1 MATRFEEKPFL
12 EETKA
17 ECAGDDEESGVG
29 AQPHH
34 PQRRRRRRPIRP
46 RRGGAGA
53 GLRLRLLLVV
63 LILRHPTPRPKLT
76 PLHPAMA
83 AELQVTSVPR
93 PLLFSHYARR
103 RISSCLAG
111 QPVSVCSFSHPQFPF
126 SDPLHHLVSPV
137 ILPQQLQFSWQ
148 VGADSPSTVPC
159 TTVDTSRTN
168 KHCVP
173 SLDRILY

>member
-1 MATRFEEKPFL
+1 MRWHSRTEVIRFSYPFWR
-12 EETKA
+12 EA
-17 ECAGDDEESGVG
+17 DFGGDDDESGVG

-34 PQRRRRRRPIRP
+34 PERRRRRRPIRP

-53 GLRLRLLLVV
+53 GLRLLLVV

-111 QPVSVCSFSHPQFPF
+111 HGQPVSVCSFSHPQFQF
-126 SDPLHHLVSPV
+126 SDPLHHLVSPI
-137 ILPQQLQFSWQ
+137 ILP
-148 VGADSPSTVPC
+148 
-159 TTVDTSRTN
+159 R
-168 KHCVP
+168 
-173 SLDRILY
+173 